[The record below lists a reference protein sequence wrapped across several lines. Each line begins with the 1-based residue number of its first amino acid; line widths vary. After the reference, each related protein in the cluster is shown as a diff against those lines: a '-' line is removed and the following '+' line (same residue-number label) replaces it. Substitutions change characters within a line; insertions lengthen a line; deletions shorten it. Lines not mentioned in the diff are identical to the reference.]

1 MSGKD
6 SEKNFYKKFFFKK
19 KYVPLQSQN

>member
-1 MSGKD
+1 MRGKD
-6 SEKNFYKKFFFKK
+6 SEKIFYKKFFFKK